1 MRCATTI
8 CGIQVKD
15 KNENLL
21 TRARTHEDKMEEKF
35 KWQPLAPPPIT
46 SSNITPIQTLA
57 FLHYR

>member
-1 MRCATTI
+1 LRHT
-8 CGIQVKD
+8 GEEVKD

-21 TRARTHEDKMEEKF
+21 TRARTREDKMEEKF

-57 FLHYR
+57 FLH